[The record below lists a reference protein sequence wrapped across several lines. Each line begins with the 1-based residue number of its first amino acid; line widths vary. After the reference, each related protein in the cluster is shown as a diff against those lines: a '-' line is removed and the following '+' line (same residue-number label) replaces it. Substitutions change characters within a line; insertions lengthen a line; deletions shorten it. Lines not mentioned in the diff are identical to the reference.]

1 MRGIRPKRA
10 KRMRLLFTIFT
21 VVIVSSLAS
30 ISASAVQ
37 YEYDDLDRLTKAG
50 TEGGETIH
58 YQYDAGGNL
67 LNVTKS
73 TNTEGKQTASN
84 KAGVQIWQGWKP
96 YFTAGVNA
104 QYSLVH
110 NAEEVHS
117 KPAVEDSVYAVSP
130 EPSVTLDVY
139 GAVTVEH
146 YPVQQMI
153 ANSSVAGGANIY
165 KDFETKG
172 KVSYTISG
180 LIQTEQ
186 LQHSVAQVIVNYYNA
201 KDQLIGYE
209 NVVNVR
215 TTSDW
220 MDFGKELLTPVEAVK
235 ARVHL
240 QMLILEADGS
250 GTANYAAVSFEPHQV
265 P

>member
-1 MRGIRPKRA
+1 MRGIRPKRI
-10 KRMRLLFTIFT
+10 RLLFTIFT
-21 VVIVSSLAS
+21 VAIVSSLAS

-37 YEYDDLDRLTKAG
+37 YEYDDLDRLIKAG
-50 TEGGETIH
+50 TEGGETIQ

-73 TNTEGKQTASN
+73 TNTEGGQTAN
-84 KAGVQIWQGWKP
+84 KAGVHIWEGWKP

-104 QYSLVH
+104 QYSLIH
-110 NAEEVHS
+110 NAKEDHS
-117 KPAVEDSVYAVSP
+117 EPTVEDSVYAVDP
-130 EPSVTLDVY
+130 GPSVTLDVY

-146 YPVQQMI
+146 YPVQQLI

-165 KDFETKG
+165 KDFEIKSQ
-172 KVSYTISG
+172 VSYTLSG

-201 KDQLIGYE
+201 KDRLIGYE

-215 TTSDW
+215 TNSDW